1 LLHMKQIFTY
11 TLALV
16 LALTLVASEA
26 SAQQFS
32 KRKQYNSVGVSLS
45 AMNYFGDITPKPSIP
60 SLRFG
65 ATRPSLGV
73 SFTHRFTPRI
83 SARAALSYGRITGDD
98 TKAADKNDPDAKY
111 RYNRNMSFRND
122 IAELSVVGIF
132 DLIPNRNTYIKRPDL
147 VPYVFGGV
155 AGYVGNPKG
164 LVGQNGLGLS
174 EGSYVALQPL
184 KTEGKSYSK
193 GGIAIPFGAGAR
205 YKINKSFDI
214 GLEVGFRK
222 TFSDYLDDVSTN
234 YIDQASLG
242 SNAAKYFGGANVIS
256 TSGEFSSFNLPGSQ
270 RGKSDEDDW
279 YVTTGLTLNYIL
291 APKVKSPKF
300 R

>member
-1 LLHMKQIFTY
+1 MKQIFTY

-16 LALTLVASEA
+16 LALSLVASDA

-32 KRKQYNSVGVSLS
+32 KRKQYNSVGVTLT

-65 ATRPSLGV
+65 ATRWNFGGT
-73 SFTHRFTPRI
+73 FTHRFTPRI
-83 SARAALSYGRITGDD
+83 SARAGLTYGQITGDD
-98 TKAADKNDPDAKY
+98 SKAADQNDSEGKY
-111 RYNRNMSFRND
+111 RYNRNMNFRNN

-147 VPYVFGGV
+147 VPYLLAGV
-155 AGYVGNPKG
+155 AGYTGNPRG
-164 LVGQNGLGLS
+164 ENRSGNFVD
-174 EGSYVALQPL
+174 LQPL
-184 KTEGKSYSK
+184 KTEGVAYNR

-205 YKINKSFDI
+205 YKINRDFDI
-214 GLEVGFRK
+214 GFEIIFRK

-234 YIDQASLG
+234 YVSDRNQLASG
-242 SNAAKYFGGANVIS
+242 DAQYFGWDITGGG
-256 TSGEFSSFNLPGSQ
+256 GENDLGQPGTWSQGDQGRYQ
-270 RGKSDEDDW
+270 RGKSNEDDW
-279 YVTTGLTLNYIL
+279 YVTAGFTLNYIL
-291 APKVKSPKF
+291 KAQVKSPKF

>member
-1 LLHMKQIFTY
+1 MKQIFTY
-11 TLALV
+11 TLALALV
-16 LALTLVASEA
+16 LSLVASEA

-32 KRKQYNSVGVSLS
+32 KRKQYNSVGVSLN

-65 ATRPSLGV
+65 ATRPNIGV
-73 SFTHRFTPRI
+73 NFTHRFTPRI
-83 SARAALSYGRITGDD
+83 SARAALAYGRITGDD

-122 IAELSVVGIF
+122 IAEFSVVGIF

-155 AGYVGNPKG
+155 AAYSGNPKG
-164 LVGQNGLGLS
+164 LVGANAPSSLS
-174 EGSYVALQPL
+174 QGSYIALQPL
-184 KTEGKSYSK
+184 KTEGVDYNKA
-193 GGIAIPFGAGAR
+193 GIAIPFGGGVR
-205 YKINKSFDI
+205 YKVNKSFDV

-222 TFSDYLDDVSTN
+222 TFNDYLDDVSTV
-234 YIDQASLG
+234 YVDQATLS
-242 SNAAKYFGGANVIS
+242 SDAAKYFGGGNVLV
-256 TSGEFSSFNLPGSQ
+256 TGGEFPNFNAPGSQ

-279 YVTTGLTLNYIL
+279 YVTTGITVNYIL

>member
-1 LLHMKQIFTY
+1 MKQIFTY

-16 LALTLVASEA
+16 LALMLVASEA

-45 AMNYFGDITPKPSIP
+45 AMNYFGDVTPKPSIP

-73 SFTHRFTPRI
+73 SFTHRFTPRV

-147 VPYVFGGV
+147 VPYVFGGI
-155 AGYVGNPKG
+155 AGYTGNPKG
-164 LVGQNGLGLS
+164 LVQGGLDKQGLA
-174 EGSYVALQPL
+174 EGTYIALQPL
-184 KTEGKSYSK
+184 KTEGKSYSRA
-193 GGIAIPFGAGAR
+193 GIAIPFGAGAR

-214 GLEVGFRK
+214 GLEIGFRK
-222 TFSDYLDDVSTN
+222 TFSDYLDDVSDK
-234 YIDQASLG
+234 YISQNNLNS
-242 SNAAKYFGGANVIS
+242 AAARYFGGTNALV
-256 TSGEFSSFNLPGSQ
+256 TGGEFPNFNAPGSQ